1 MSEIQLH
8 IVINVVSCLN
18 ATEGFRSLL
27 VEEVLLHEFLLNQ
40 ILLLQ
45 ESLESSLVPHVVEEL
60 LGREVVAPPP
70 TFPPSSTPP
79 LPSFKDIPCPL
90 AMGGKVVEECPMV
103 VCTPS
108 PPSVRVSV
116 VVHQPATVQVLV
128 SPSQVLETGRP
139 PLI

>member
-18 ATEGFRSLL
+18 ATEGFRSLS

-60 LGREVVAPPP
+60 LGREVVAP
-70 TFPPSSTPP
+70 PP

>member
-1 MSEIQLH
+1 MSEIRLH
-8 IVINVVSCLN
+8 IVINVVSFLN
-18 ATEGFRSLL
+18 ATEGFRSLS
-27 VEEVLLHEFLLNQ
+27 VEEVSLHEFLLNQ

-70 TFPPSSTPP
+70 PPSVE
-79 LPSFKDIPCPL
+79 DIPCPL
-90 AMGGKVVEECPMV
+90 AMGGKVVECPMV
-103 VCTPS
+103 ICTPS

-116 VVHQPATVQVLV
+116 VVHQLATAQVLV

>member
-1 MSEIQLH
+1 MSEIRLH

-18 ATEGFRSLL
+18 ATEGFRSLS
-27 VEEVLLHEFLLNQ
+27 VEEVSLHEFLLNQ

-45 ESLESSLVPHVVEEL
+45 ESLESSLVPHVIEEL

-70 TFPPSSTPP
+70 P
-79 LPSFKDIPCPL
+79 LVEDIPCPL

-103 VCTPS
+103 ICTPS

-116 VVHQPATVQVLV
+116 VVHQLATAQVLV